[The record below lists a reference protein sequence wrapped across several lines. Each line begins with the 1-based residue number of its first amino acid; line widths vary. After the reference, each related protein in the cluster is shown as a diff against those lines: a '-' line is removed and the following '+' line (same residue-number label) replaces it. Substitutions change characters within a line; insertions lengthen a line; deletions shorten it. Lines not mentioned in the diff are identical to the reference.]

1 MDWFS
6 VIALILF
13 GITLIVV
20 ETIFIP
26 GTTIVGIF
34 GFLVAGY
41 GIYLGY
47 EYFGQTT
54 GTVILVTSSVI
65 GFSVVFYCFK
75 TEAWQRF
82 SLKGE
87 STWRN
92 NEETKN
98 NFEVGQEGVLVS
110 TAKPIG
116 KASFNDKEVEVS
128 ASGGMYLSENTPIR
142 ILKIESNKIIVEEI
156 I

>member
-6 VIALILF
+6 VIALIIF

-20 ETIFIP
+20 ETIFVP

-47 EYFGQTT
+47 ENFGQTT
-54 GTVILVTSSVI
+54 GTVILVVSSIV
-65 GFSVVFYCFK
+65 GFALVFYCFK

-87 STWRN
+87 SSWRN
-92 NEETKN
+92 NDETKAYL
-98 NFEVGQEGVLVS
+98 EVGQEGIMVS
-110 TAKPIG
+110 SAKPVG
-116 KASFNDKEVEVS
+116 KASFNDREVEVRS
-128 ASGGMYLSENTPIR
+128 QGGYLTENTSIR
-142 ILKIESNKIIVEEI
+142 ISKIESNKIIVEEI
-156 I
+156 T